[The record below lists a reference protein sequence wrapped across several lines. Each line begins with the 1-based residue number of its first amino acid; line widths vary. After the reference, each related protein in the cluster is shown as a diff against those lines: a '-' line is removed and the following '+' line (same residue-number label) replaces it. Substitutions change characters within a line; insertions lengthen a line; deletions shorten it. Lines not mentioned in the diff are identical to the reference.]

1 MERNQVDPQFVA
13 IGNKIHEL
21 FANSSNTETSTPKPV
36 VVPFPSKNSSSDEQ
50 KQESNEYTKEQEQIL
65 KEERKMFFYYPKYLH
80 PESVALI
87 AQHLLDEWEDK
98 AKQYNTLQ
106 KELTNKK

>member
-1 MERNQVDPQFVA
+1 MDPQFVA
-13 IGNKIHEL
+13 MGNKIHEL
-21 FANSSNTETSTPKPV
+21 FANSSNIDTTAPKPV
-36 VVPFPSKNSSSDEQ
+36 DVPFPAKSSSSEQ